1 MSRIIV
7 ITAVFF
13 LLGSCSTINKTPRI
27 KENCLKSVVTW
38 GDVLDCSIKLD
49 EAQK

>member
-7 ITAVFF
+7 ITVVFF
-13 LLGSCSTINKTPRI
+13 LLSGCSASNTRI

-38 GDVLDCSIKLD
+38 GDVLDCAIKL
-49 EAQK
+49 EELQK